1 MPEITTDNSPTE
13 DTVWDDQTEGDKLA
27 VKMYERMFEAIV
39 IQMSPLYFTERISA
53 EQLIKSA
60 DKLSNLAANHICP
73 A

>member
-1 MPEITTDNSPTE
+1 MPEITADNALTE
-13 DTVWDDQTEGDKLA
+13 DIEEYPQTEGDKLA
-27 VKMYERMFEAIV
+27 IQMYERMFEAIV